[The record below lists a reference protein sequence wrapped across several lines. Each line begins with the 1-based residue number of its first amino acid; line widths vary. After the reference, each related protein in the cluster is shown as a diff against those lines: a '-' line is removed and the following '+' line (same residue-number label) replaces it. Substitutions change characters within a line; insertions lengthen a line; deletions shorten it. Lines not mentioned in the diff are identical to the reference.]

1 MAEKDK
7 LQKAFKPLP
16 FHATTT
22 SLAGFQVTSK
32 MTKATYCKPYHMPHS
47 EAAVKSKPTVLG
59 RSYEPSSMQI
69 DFGRYGDLPQDRKGQ
84 STADLNLGTTK
95 SGPYTPGYLGH
106 KPRSEVNRQMVAR
119 LPSYGGQGLT
129 KVDLASNTHKNLPGY
144 TGFSPTESGPFRP
157 GVETTSSRA
166 NFQGLGYTL

>member
-7 LQKAFKPLP
+7 EQKNAIPLP
-16 FHATTT
+16 FYATTT
-22 SLAGFQVTSK
+22 NLTGFQVTSK
-32 MTKATYCKPYHMPHS
+32 LTRDTYCKPYHMPHS
-47 EAAVKSKPTVLG
+47 EAAVKTKSSVLG

-69 DFGRYGDLPQDRKGQ
+69 DFGRYGDLPEKRKGFT
-84 STADLNLGTTK
+84 TADLNLGTTK

-106 KPRSEVNRQMVAR
+106 KPRSQVNRQMVAR

-144 TGFSPTESGPFRP
+144 TGFSPSDSGPFRP
-157 GVETTSSRA
+157 GTQTTSSRA
-166 NFQGLGYTL
+166 NAQGLGYML